1 MVTPWFL
8 HELESVAGSPHP
20 ISSLEGFFVRTLSDV
35 YPHLGPS
42 AIFLL
47 TSPRWVDL
55 RCRSENE
62 YVLNTGRAG
71 LRAQLQSMLT
81 ASLATQSLGV
91 LAKETGVT
99 TPHF

>member
-47 TSPRWVDL
+47 TSPRWVD
-55 RCRSENE
+55 RSTC
-62 YVLNTGRAG
+62 VGTHAHTCMHV
-71 LRAQLQSMLT
+71 Q
-81 ASLATQSLGV
+81 TQ
-91 LAKETGVT
+91 
-99 TPHF
+99 TP